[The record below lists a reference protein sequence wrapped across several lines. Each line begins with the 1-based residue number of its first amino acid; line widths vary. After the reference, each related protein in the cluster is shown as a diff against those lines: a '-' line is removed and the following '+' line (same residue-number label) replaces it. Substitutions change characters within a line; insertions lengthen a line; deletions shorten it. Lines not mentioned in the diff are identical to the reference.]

1 MPYALLA
8 DLTLFLHATFI
19 LFVVFGGLLVFRHRR
34 LVWLHVPAA
43 AWGILIEFQGW
54 ICPLTYL
61 ENDLRAAAGE
71 SGYDAGFIDHYLA
84 PLVYPA
90 ALSHETQVMLGLA
103 VLFINAVIYALVWRD
118 FREAVGSE
126 AVGSE

>member
-1 MPYALLA
+1 MPCALLA
-8 DLTLFLHATFI
+8 DLVLVLYATFI
-19 LFVVFGGLLVFRHRR
+19 LFVVFGGLLVFRHHR

-71 SGYDAGFIDHYLA
+71 SGYAAGFIDHYLV

-90 ALSHETQVMLGLA
+90 ALSHSIQIMLGLA
-103 VLFINAVIYALVWRD
+103 VLFINAVIYALVWRKLRAS
-118 FREAVGSE
+118 FKCT
-126 AVGSE
+126 

>member
-8 DLTLFLHATFI
+8 DLTLVLHATFI

-71 SGYDAGFIDHYLA
+71 GGYDAGFIDHYLA

-90 ALSHETQVMLGLA
+90 ALSHSIQIMLGLA
-103 VLFINAVIYALVWRD
+103 VLFINAVIYALVWRKLRAS
-118 FREAVGSE
+118 FNCT
-126 AVGSE
+126 